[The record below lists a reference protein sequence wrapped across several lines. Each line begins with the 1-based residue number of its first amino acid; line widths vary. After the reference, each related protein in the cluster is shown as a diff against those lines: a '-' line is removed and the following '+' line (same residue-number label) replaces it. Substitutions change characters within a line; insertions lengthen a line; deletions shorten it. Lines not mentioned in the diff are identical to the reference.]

1 MSKLRQFTTK
11 HEGLIVLGVAIV
23 AVNVVTTIAVR
34 LVHTAIDAAM
44 DFAA

>member
-11 HEGLIVLGVAIV
+11 HDDLIVLGVAIV
-23 AVNVVTTIAVR
+23 AINVVTSIAIR
-34 LVHTAIDAAM
+34 LVHTAIDAAV